1 MASLIDAAL
10 PRPHVVSCHAT
21 TVRASPE
28 RTYAAVRAVELR
40 GAPLTRALM
49 ALRSLPA
56 LLSRSAPPSARPGMT
71 LDGLLRS
78 GFVLL
83 GERPGEEL
91 LLGLVGRF
99 WTAGGGIE
107 RVSPAEFHAWD
118 RPGYARAAWNFTVA
132 AEADGHSRLATETRV
147 RCTDEVSARWFRRY
161 WRLVGPFSGL
171 IRREMLWTLR
181 RGVEAAEAR

>member
-1 MASLIDAAL
+1 MASLIHAAL
-10 PRPHVVSCHAT
+10 PLPHVASRHAIA
-21 TVRASPE
+21 VHASPG
-28 RTYAAVRAVELR
+28 RTYAGVRAMDLR
-40 GAPLTRALM
+40 GAPLTRTLM

-56 LLSRSAPPSARPGMT
+56 LLSRSAPSSAGQGMT

-107 RVSPAEFHAWD
+107 RVSAAEFHAWD
-118 RPGYARAAWNFTVA
+118 RPGFARAAWNFAVA
-132 AEADGHSRLATETRV
+132 AEADGRTRLATETRV
-147 RCTDEVSARWFRRY
+147 RCTDPASARWFLRY

-181 RGVEAAEAR
+181 RGVEAAESS